1 MGASARRAL
10 GGKPRV
16 ARAGPRRTRAGHAAP
31 GDQVPACP
39 LCALGAPPKPGASG
53 SPVPQPPPLPTP
65 APLGQPRDPERRA
78 RSRPGARKSRPPVPS
93 PAASRKAANQL
104 CLRRG
109 TPGPAV
115 PTPGGM
121 RDPPRRACG
130 TQCARGRAAHTAG
143 APRIHRAPC
152 APSGR
157 PTGTAGQGSAGRQQ
171 FPNPRGTFDFA
182 PLPGSFLLFS
192 TEINLKVKGPPGE
205 AFSDGPEH
213 PCDIPAPV
221 LGCSSLIHRN
231 SNIFSP
237 RGQIS
242 EKE

>member
-1 MGASARRAL
+1 M
-10 GGKPRV
+10 

-65 APLGQPRDPERRA
+65 VPLGQPRDPERRA